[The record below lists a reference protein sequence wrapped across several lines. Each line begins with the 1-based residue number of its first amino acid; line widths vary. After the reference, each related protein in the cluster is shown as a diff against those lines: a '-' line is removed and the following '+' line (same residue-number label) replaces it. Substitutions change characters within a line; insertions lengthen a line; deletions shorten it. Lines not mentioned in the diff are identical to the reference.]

1 MSQQGHDPRAIANY
15 LVKKAAADVS
25 GKPLTIVHLLKLVY
39 FAHGWHLGRT
49 GQPLI
54 NRPVEAWKYG
64 PVIPEVYDAF
74 RRDIE
79 RGSVVEKLATN
90 RRGEP
95 FDCEAELDEKER
107 RVLDDV
113 YEVYAPLSGHALS
126 DMTHQDGS
134 PWSQVKSRGPYAL
147 IQNSAIRAYYH
158 DLIKKT
164 EAKFNKKAAAES
176 Q

>member
-1 MSQQGHDPRAIANY
+1 MSQQGHDPRSVANY
-15 LVKKAAADVS
+15 LVKKAASDVN
-25 GKPLTIVHLLKLVY
+25 GQPLTIVHLLKLVY

-74 RRDIE
+74 RPE
-79 RGSVVEKLATN
+79 ATRGLTVEKLATN
-90 RRGEP
+90 RRGDV
-95 FDCEAELDEKER
+95 FEAELNEEEKKDLDE
-107 RVLDDV
+107 V

-126 DMTHQDGS
+126 DLTHQQGS

-147 IQNSAIRAYYH
+147 IQNSAIRAYYA
-158 DLIKKT
+158 DLIKKAADK
-164 EAKFNKKAAAES
+164 AK
-176 Q
+176 